1 MNSIEYPILYSF
13 RRCPYAMR
21 VRFVLRKAKIKIEL
35 REILL
40 KKKPKEFLKLS
51 KDGTV
56 PILLIPGKTV
66 IQESLDIIFWAF
78 DQKKN
83 EKESVDQKS
92 LDLIK
97 KIDTCFKKNLDNYK
111 YPNKFDIK
119 NTKKYRDKNLSYLHI
134 LNEKLKEKKFLKSD
148 ELSFLDY
155 SIFPFIR
162 QFRNVDPNWFDSLKF
177 DYLINWFSFIVE
189 SKEFNDIMKK
199 YSVWEPKNNPII
211 TNFIS

>member
-21 VRFVLRKAKIKIEL
+21 ARFVLRKAKIKIEL

-40 KKKPKEFLKLS
+40 KKKPKEFLDLS
-51 KDGTV
+51 QDGTV

-66 IQESLDIIFWAF
+66 IQESLDIIFWAINL
-78 DQKKN
+78 KKN
-83 EKESVDQKS
+83 EQESIDQKS

-119 NTKKYRDKNLSYLHI
+119 NIKKYRNKNLSYLHI

-162 QFRNVDPNWFDSLKF
+162 QFRNVDPIWFDGLKF

-199 YSVWEPKNNPII
+199 YSVWEPKSNPII

>member
-21 VRFVLRKAKIKIEL
+21 ARFVLRKAKIKIEL

>member
-35 REILL
+35 RAILL

>member
-21 VRFVLRKAKIKIEL
+21 ARFVLRKAKIKIEL

-40 KKKPKEFLKLS
+40 KKKPKEFLELS

-56 PILLIPGKTV
+56 PILLIPDKTV
-66 IQESLDIIFWAF
+66 IQESLEIIFWAIKL
-78 DQKKN
+78 KKN
-83 EKESVDQKS
+83 EQESIDQKS

-119 NTKKYRDKNLSYLHI
+119 NTKKYRNKNLKYLHI
-134 LNEKLKEKKFLKSD
+134 LNEKLKEKKFLQSD

-162 QFRNVDPNWFDSLKF
+162 QFRNVDPNWFDGLKF
-177 DYLINWFSFIVE
+177 NYLINWFSFIVE